1 MATSKKTQIVITANA
16 AVAKKVMEELAQRTE
31 AIKQQMA
38 ALDVTTEKGRREFN
52 KLNKELVSYNSATA
66 QNITNEERVKH
77 AIDNLSTTSLSKLRT
92 ALASAKKVLGT
103 TFQDDP
109 NLKKKQQD
117 VRTLQAQIDKLTG
130 SVHKQGGAWSTAMK
144 NLTAYVGLFQVFNKV
159 KSLVTGA
166 IKKNLDYSGSLTD
179 IRKVSG
185 LTMDEVNQ
193 LSTELSKI
201 DTRTS
206 VEGLAKLSYEGAK
219 LGVGKYGVDGMKQF
233 VAAADKINVAIGE
246 EMGDKALPALL
257 KMTEV
262 MGLIPKMGLE
272 KSIEATGSAM
282 FKLSSTSTATSNDI
296 VEFAKRCTGV
306 ARTAGITTDQLLA
319 LGSAFSAQMASPEV
333 AATAMSKFIVALQKN
348 HNLIEKDLSIPAGTI
363 NSMYTAGHAMDAIVL
378 ILEKMKEK
386 GNMNALGE
394 IFKDVGGDGQRLISS
409 MVTMAKNVDMLKDH
423 LYESKDAFDKA
434 TAVGDEYAMQQQSAI
449 GILERA
455 NNLWEKA
462 FVNPDGVDT
471 VKEMAKWWYTMSA
484 TMTSSPLLKGTLW
497 LALSSILNLIKA
509 LSTLLPV
516 VIGYL
521 VSQGVFMAITN
532 MKGYAQAVFAAIKAM
547 GAYIMSLRAANTA
560 QATLNATTKVN
571 PWVAL
576 ASVIFA
582 AVGAVYGYVQRTK
595 EAAKA
600 QAEAARKANEWRNNI
615 VQAQMDAS
623 TLTRKLANYKRI
635 LENVNMSQDDRNKTI
650 RRFNHDFHSYI
661 TNLGIEI
668 NNVDDLRKHYKALSI
683 EIRNASFYRSREKS
697 LEEGLAGNTEEMKA
711 AARQLSAALKLLPN
725 GSTVDVSSIQSMI
738 DSRKYGPGQIFNK
751 IKQMTAPSKTKTV
764 LKGGKLFKFNKSEV
778 DLQIERTQLA
788 AIYKQVW
795 KKLTYLYNSTR
806 RYTKKENE
814 IYDDYE
820 RIGLKRNYT
829 PYTEEDPGTLSK
841 SATDKDAIKEEK
853 KRKAEERKRLQAQR
867 KAWRDELKQKQD
879 EANAIMDNVRNFYER
894 QINEKMSQA
903 ISLGMDKSEQ
913 DLFVEPVRRR
923 MNEALEQVRLAIAG
937 QKNTWED
944 FKKTMKSDLIEKADN
959 TGVNLSQNLL
969 DNIQSNN
976 VDALHSLMAKLG
988 KNLNLPMS
996 SIVAEIFAKATK
1008 NEQDNLS
1015 LTAKQMEARRKI
1027 AQEYD
1032 YVGMVKQNVYD
1043 DFNTMGY
1050 ANPNEA
1056 EVKDKKAFDERKKR
1070 IIKMY
1075 EQARENLPQLYD
1087 IDVSGEE
1094 GRGQLM
1100 KFLFGD
1106 DPDGMAERIKQV
1118 LGNNAADWKVFY
1130 DKLIQYSDSY
1140 VEAEKNIYDQQKK
1153 ITDQRWATM
1162 KRNLDNQEKLRK
1174 LQNESQL
1181 YGKRNNFLSNLGLK
1195 DVPADPEVELMKA
1208 RMRAAQDYYAFVLVN
1223 SKNMQ
1228 LVREADKARQEAEL
1242 NYANQM
1248 ATAMK
1253 SRLSQMQSLVQPIE
1267 EFGSAV
1273 GQALDDMKNDA
1284 DSANQA
1290 IKNALKS
1297 MLESWAKMALNDV
1310 NTQMWK
1316 AINDAG
1322 VKKAKDKAQ
1331 PDIKAGRKASANAA
1345 ANGELNIPSDLGTA
1359 ANPVH
1364 AIIDAM
1370 PLSNLGKDD
1379 GTGEN
1384 GTGVPF
1390 ADTKSGGNVKPV
1402 STEHSPSEK
1411 TSNAPASP
1419 TTAVSPAATNVAS
1432 QTGEAAASVATGQST
1447 LGEAAVGMAGS
1458 AIGTIM
1464 NTDFGSKQS
1473 RREKRE
1479 QRKQQREAKKH
1490 QKELTKETKQ
1500 GVKER
1505 ETINKKGNKEI
1516 TKSTE
1521 EESKAQVKTEELKQN
1536 TTNAIV
1542 DTALNTNFQLKKNN
1556 DQQVVEQSKN
1566 TAQAEN
1572 TFSIVGAVGK
1582 CFEFLGPIAG
1592 PIAAAAVM
1600 ALLTGLMQ
1608 WGLNAAFGGNK
1619 NKNNSPSGKS
1629 TKIVSGMLTY
1639 DSGNVQDMKPF
1650 VADNGEIYWAE
1661 DKDSIP
1667 QSGVNLLTAP
1677 TATTING
1684 QRSLVAENGPELVV
1698 GRETTRAMMMNN
1710 PSLLKALVNYDR
1722 NYSGRNAARRTFDE
1736 GNISEAT
1743 GSLSSSTPITEDVIA
1758 NSTASNVALLQAVN
1772 VLLQRLNEP
1781 ISAKIDMYGRGNLY
1795 DSMTKANQFMKNKS

>member
-1 MATSKKTQIVITANA
+1 MATPKKTQIVITANA
-16 AVAKKVMEELAQRTE
+16 AVAKKVMDELAQRTDT
-31 AIKQQMA
+31 IKQKMA
-38 ALDVTTEKGRREFN
+38 ALDVTTKQGQREFK
-52 KLNKELVSYNSATA
+52 KLEKELVSYNSAIS

-117 VRTLQAQIDKLTG
+117 VKTLQAQIDKLTG
-130 SVHKQGGAWSTAMK
+130 SVHKQGGAWQTALK
-144 NLTAYVGLFQVFNKV
+144 NLTAYVGLSQVFNKV

-166 IKKNLDYSGSLTD
+166 IKKNLEYSGSLTD

-206 VEGLAKLSYEGAK
+206 VDGLARLAYEGAK

-246 EMGDKALPALL
+246 EMGEEALPALL

-282 FKLSSTSTATSNDI
+282 FKLASTSTATSNDI
-296 VEFAKRCTGV
+296 VEFSKRCTGV

-348 HNLIEKDLSIPAGTI
+348 HNLIEKNLSIPAGTI

-462 FVNPDGVDT
+462 FVNPDGVDA

-484 TMTSSPLLKGTLW
+484 TMTSSPLLKGTLQ
-497 LALSSILNLIKA
+497 LALSSILTLIKA
-509 LSTLLPV
+509 LSTVLPV

-532 MKGYAQAVFAAIKAM
+532 MKSYAQAVWAAIKAM
-547 GAYIMSLRAANTA
+547 GAYIVSLRTANTA

-582 AVGAVYGYVQRTK
+582 VIGAVYGYVQQTR

-600 QAEAARKANEWRNNI
+600 QAEAARKANEWRNNL
-615 VQAQMDAS
+615 VQAQIDAS
-623 TLTRKLANYKRI
+623 TLTRKLDNYKRI
-635 LENVNMSQDDRNKTI
+635 LENVKISQDDRNKTI

-668 NNVDDLRKHYKALSI
+668 NNVNDLRKHYKALSI
-683 EIRNASFYRSREKS
+683 EIRKASFYRSREKS

-711 AARQLSAALKLLPN
+711 AARQLAEVLKFLPN
-725 GSTVDVSSIQSMI
+725 GSTIDVSSIQSMI
-738 DSRKYGPGQIFNK
+738 DSRRYGPGQIFNK

-764 LKGGKLFKFNKSEV
+764 YMGGKLVTIKKSAF
-778 DLQIERTQLA
+778 DLQSEKTLMSSF
-788 AIYKQVW
+788 YKQVW
-795 KKLTYLYNSTR
+795 AKLNYLYNATR

-820 RIGLKRNYT
+820 RIGLDRDYT
-829 PYTEEDPGTLSK
+829 PYTEDDPGELSK

-853 KRKAEERKRLQAQR
+853 RLKEEEKRRLLKQR
-867 KAWRDELKQKQD
+867 QAWRDELKQKQD

-913 DLFVEPVRRR
+913 DLFVEPVRHR

-1140 VEAEKNIYDQQKK
+1140 VEAEKKIYDQQKK

-1181 YGKRNNFLSNLGLK
+1181 YGKRNNFWSNLGLK

-1208 RMRAAQDYYAFVLVN
+1208 RMRAAQDYYAFVFAN

-1228 LVREADKARQEAEL
+1228 LVRDADKARQEAEL
-1242 NYANQM
+1242 NYVNQM

-1253 SRLSQMQSLVQPIE
+1253 SRLSQMKSLVQPIE
-1267 EFGSAV
+1267 DFGAAV
-1273 GQALDDMKNDA
+1273 GQALAEMKNDA
-1284 DSANQA
+1284 NSANEA

-1322 VKKAKDKAQ
+1322 AKKAKDKAQ
-1331 PDIKAGRKASANAA
+1331 PDIKAGRDASANAA
-1345 ANGELNIPSDLGTA
+1345 ANGELVFSADLGTPSNPMYVHVVNGQPVDA
-1359 ANPVH
+1359 NGNPV
-1364 AIIDAM
+1364 AA
-1370 PLSNLGKDD
+1370 PLTPTGDVVSNPD
-1379 GTGEN
+1379 GSK
-1384 GTGVPF
+1384 GVPP
-1390 ADTKSGGNVKPV
+1390 ASTKDFSKMTYDPV
-1402 STEHSPSEK
+1402 SGQDRSSVVFKDT
-1411 TSNAPASP
+1411 
-1419 TTAVSPAATNVAS
+1419 AS
-1432 QTGEAAASVATGQST
+1432 QAGSSVADVATGKSSLGEAAA
-1447 LGEAAVGMAGS
+1447 GMAGS
-1458 AIGTIM
+1458 VLGTIM

-1490 QKELTKETKQ
+1490 QRELTKEAKK

-1505 ETINKKGNKEI
+1505 EKINKKGNKEI

-1542 DTALNTNFQLKKNN
+1542 DASLNTNFKLKKDN
-1556 DQQVVEQSKN
+1556 DKKVVEQSKD
-1566 TAQAEN
+1566 TANAEN

-1582 CFEFLGPIAG
+1582 CFEYLGPIAG

-1619 NKNNSPSGKS
+1619 NKNNSSSGPN
-1629 TKIVSGMLTY
+1629 TKLVSGMLTY

-1650 VADNGEIYWAE
+1650 VGDNGEIYWARE
-1661 DKDSIP
+1661 QDKP
-1667 QSGVNLLTAP
+1667 RGGVNLLTTP

-1684 QRSLVAENGPELVV
+1684 QRALVAENGPELVI
-1698 GRETTRAMMMNN
+1698 GRETTKAMMMNN
-1710 PSLLKALVNYDR
+1710 PSLLKALVNYDA
-1722 NYSGRNAARRTFDE
+1722 NYSGRNAARRAFDE
-1736 GNISEAT
+1736 GNLAEAL
-1743 GSLSSSTPITEDVIA
+1743 GNLSSGASATDGLIADSRAANIALITAI
-1758 NSTASNVALLQAVN
+1758 NTLM
-1772 VLLQRLNEP
+1772 QRLDQP
-1781 ISAKIDMYGRGNLY
+1781 IHAKIDMYGRGNLY
-1795 DSMTKANQFMKNKS
+1795 DSMSKANQFMKGKS